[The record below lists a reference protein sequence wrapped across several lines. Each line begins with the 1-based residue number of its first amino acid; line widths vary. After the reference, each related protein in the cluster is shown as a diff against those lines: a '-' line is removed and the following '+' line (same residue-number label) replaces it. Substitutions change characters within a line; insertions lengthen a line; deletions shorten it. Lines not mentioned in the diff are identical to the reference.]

1 MLGSL
6 VSRFR
11 VLAVVLAFGFG
22 LLGPVASNVAM
33 AAQMQSMS
41 GGMASDQPCPAC
53 PGDQHGG
60 ITPMCSAV
68 GCWVAPALLGY
79 NVPVEPMQ
87 RMAFVTPPDMMI
99 MGIST
104 PPDPHPPRIP
114 SHT

>member
-1 MLGSL
+1 MLGSF

-11 VLAVVLAFGFG
+11 VLAVVLAFVFG

-41 GGMASDQPCPAC
+41 SGMASDQPCPAC

-79 NVPVEPMQ
+79 NARVEPVQ
-87 RMAFVTPPDMMI
+87 RMAFVTPPDTMI
-99 MGIST
+99 MGIPT
-104 PPDPHPPRIP
+104 APDPYPPRI
-114 SHT
+114 SFHA